1 VIQKTHWLILAAL
14 LLASTTLLAEPAQDF
29 TLKDINGKNRTL
41 TEYLEQGPVLIAF
54 WATWCVPCKKEMPG
68 LIEIWQEYAEE
79 GLCLLAIAV
88 DTPRTQSKVKSYAR
102 SQKWEM
108 PVLLDTS
115 GNLMRKYQGN
125 NPPLTVIIDQTG
137 EIVYKHSGYAPGDEE
152 KIEATVA
159 MLFEPLQLE
168 EAPAEEQEPE

>member
-1 VIQKTHWLILAAL
+1 MIQETLWLVLGVL
-14 LLASTTLLAEPAQDF
+14 LISSTVLQAEQAQDF
-29 TLKDINGKNRTL
+29 TLKDLTGTNRTL
-41 TEYLEQGPVLIAF
+41 TEYLDQGPVLIAF

-68 LIEIWQEYAEE
+68 LIEIWNDYAEQ

-88 DTPRTQSKVKSYAR
+88 DTPRTQSKIKGYTR

-125 NPPLTVIIDQTG
+125 NPPLTVIINSDG

-152 KIEATVA
+152 KIRAAVA
-159 MLFEPLQLE
+159 ALYEPLQLD